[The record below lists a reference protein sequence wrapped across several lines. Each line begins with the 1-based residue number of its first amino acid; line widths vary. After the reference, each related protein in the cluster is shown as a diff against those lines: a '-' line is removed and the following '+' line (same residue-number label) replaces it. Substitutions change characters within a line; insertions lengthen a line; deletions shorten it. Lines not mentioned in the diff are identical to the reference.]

1 MWCTEPMLYQENL
14 KAQADALE
22 QELKSVEDKRNKILG
37 HVKVHAIKEQLKE
50 TIAKQMQ

>member
-1 MWCTEPMLYQENL
+1 M

-22 QELKSVEDKRNKILG
+22 QELKSAEGKRNKTLG

-50 TIAKQMQ
+50 KIAKQMQ